1 MEVVIFVRQFDNF
14 LKLFFENVSRSLT
27 KRSELTVKEKAQ
39 VKTKAQFGV
48 LMQLV
53 QLMELFYPSSQ

>member
-14 LKLFFENVSRSLT
+14 LKVFFENVSKSLT

-53 QLMELFYPSSQ
+53 QLIELFNPSSQ